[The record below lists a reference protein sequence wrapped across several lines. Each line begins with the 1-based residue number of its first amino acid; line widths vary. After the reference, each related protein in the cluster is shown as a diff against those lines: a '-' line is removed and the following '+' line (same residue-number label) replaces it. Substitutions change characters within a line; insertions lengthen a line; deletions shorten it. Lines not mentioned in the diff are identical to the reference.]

1 MGKKE
6 QSLYKIDIQ
15 GLAFKEHIFE
25 FEVVS
30 AFFSLFEN
38 SPVSVG
44 NCYCKSVLTKT
55 ETMISISFEIKGSVE
70 LICDRS
76 LKKFNYPIL
85 TKNNVIFKYGDE
97 WQELD
102 DELYEIPSNLDQLDV
117 APFIYEFIILALPM
131 KKLHPDFAENSEIDE
146 VIYST
151 ESEKKEENT
160 LNPMWENLK
169 KLKK

>member
-1 MGKKE
+1 
-6 QSLYKIDIQ
+6 
-15 GLAFKEHIFE
+15 
-25 FEVVS
+25 
-30 AFFSLFEN
+30 
-38 SPVSVG
+38 
-44 NCYCKSVLTKT
+44 
-55 ETMISISFEIKGSVE
+55 MISISFEMKGSVE
-70 LICDRS
+70 LTCDRS